1 MRKFNLFDKVEFIE
15 KNTGA
20 KNVGCIVGFTTEED
34 KDGCI
39 INKESGTC
47 VDPDEH
53 AYILFLGEMSETGSR
68 FEEFT
73 ETELCIPVPSIDFIG
88 RIVNEKDELD
98 KRANKLCDFVRSE
111 KFNTLSMDMR
121 RLMVDQYD
129 TMVRYSKIL
138 GKRLE
143 LLNA

>member
-15 KNTGA
+15 KNTGE

-34 KDGCI
+34 EDGCI
-39 INKESGTC
+39 IDKESGTC
-47 VDPDEH
+47 VEPDEH
-53 AYILFLGEMSETGSR
+53 AYLLLIGEMSETKSR
-68 FEEFT
+68 FEEFM

-88 RIVNEKDELD
+88 RIVNEKNELD
-98 KRANKLCDFVRSE
+98 ERANKLCDFVKSE

-129 TMVRYSKIL
+129 TMVEYSNIL